1 MPNRLDTGDPRITLA
16 VTGNVATLTINRPD
30 KLNALDF
37 NMVLA
42 LERAAHL
49 TDLKKSVR
57 AVIMTGA
64 GEKSF
69 CAGGDIEAWSDWSPE
84 DFGMQWVRHGH
95 RAFDALARIRQP
107 LIAVLNGHCL
117 GGGLELATTAD
128 IRIAEAHVKIGL
140 PETGI
145 GIIPGWSGTQRAV
158 RRFGS
163 QIVRRMALTGEIFG
177 ADEAARFGLVD
188 TVVPKGTGLAAA
200 QELAAKIAARG
211 PKANALAK
219 LLINMAEG
227 EEREAAVE
235 AIAGEIAASSDD
247 LKEGIAA
254 FKQKRKPVF

>member
-1 MPNRLDTGDPRITLA
+1 MTEKIATGDDRIWVSVHDA
-16 VTGNVATLTINRPD
+16 VATLTINRPE

-37 NMVLA
+37 DMVMA
-42 LERAAHL
+42 LERAAHII
-49 TDLKKSVR
+49 DLHKSIR

-69 CAGGDIEAWSDWSPE
+69 CAGGDIEAWSQWSPG

-117 GGGLELATTAD
+117 GGGLELAVTAD
-128 IRIAEAHVKIGL
+128 IRIAEEHVKIGL

-163 QIVRRMALTGEIFG
+163 QIVRRMALTGEIFL
-177 ADEAARFGLVD
+177 AEDAERHGLVD
-188 TVVPKGTGLAAA
+188 QVVVKGSGLSAA
-200 QELAAKIAARG
+200 QAMAAKITTRG
-211 PKANALAK
+211 PKATSLAK
-219 LLINMAEG
+219 LMINIAEG

-235 AIAGEIAASSDD
+235 TLAGEIAAASDE
-247 LKEGIAA
+247 LKEGITA
-254 FKQKRKPVF
+254 FHEKRKPRF

>member
-1 MPNRLDTGDPRITLA
+1 MAELLDTGDTRVI
-16 VTGNVATLTINRPD
+16 VSIDGHMATLTLNRPE

-37 NMVLA
+37 DMVLA

-49 TDLKKSVR
+49 LDLHKSVR
-57 AVIMTGA
+57 AVVMTGT

-69 CAGGDIEAWSDWSPE
+69 CAGGDITAWSQVSPE
-84 DFGMQWVRHGH
+84 DFGMHWVRHGH

-117 GGGLELATTAD
+117 GGGFELANTAD
-128 IRIAEAHVKIGL
+128 IRIAEDHVKIGL

-163 QIVRRMALTGEIFG
+163 QIIRRMALTGEIF
-177 ADEAARFGLVD
+177 AASEALHFGLVD
-188 TVVPKGTGLAAA
+188 KVVAKGSGAAA
-200 QELAAKIAARG
+200 GRDLADNIIQRG

-219 LLINMAEG
+219 LMINIAEG

-235 AIAGEIAASSDD
+235 ALAGEIAAGSDD

-254 FKQKRKPVF
+254 FREKRKPNF